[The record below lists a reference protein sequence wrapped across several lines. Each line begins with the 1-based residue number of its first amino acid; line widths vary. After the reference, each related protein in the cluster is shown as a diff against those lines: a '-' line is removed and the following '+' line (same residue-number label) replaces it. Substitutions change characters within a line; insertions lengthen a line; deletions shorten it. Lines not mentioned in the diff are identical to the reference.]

1 MPAYRRIA
9 EDIRARITSGEL
21 PPGALLPTQQELQAQ
36 YGVARM
42 TARQAVAEL
51 INEGLVTSQQG
62 KGVTVR
68 DQQHMIYR
76 PQAEFEPRI
85 SQTMDRF
92 VAVLTKEGRKP
103 SQTIDVAIESA
114 PPLVAE
120 RLRLQPGSRV
130 AVRKRVRSLDGEP
143 FNINDTYYA
152 YDLVANTEIM
162 DPADI
167 PRGSNNVLAD
177 FGYREV
183 RAIDEF
189 YVRMPHP
196 EEVRRLRLTAGT
208 PVAAH
213 YVTGY
218 TADDKP
224 TRCDVFVLPGDRH
237 VIVYE
242 RVHPSDAE
250 DLSLA
255 DTAGTDATGAA
266 STDTDVSDGAQP

>member
-1 MPAYRRIA
+1 MSAGLPAYRRIA
-9 EDIRARITSGEL
+9 EDIRARIASGDL
-21 PPGALLPTQQELQAQ
+21 PPGALLPTQQELQEQ

-51 INEGLVTSQQG
+51 VNEGLVTSQQG
-62 KGVTVR
+62 KGVMVR
-68 DQQHMIYR
+68 SQVHMVYR
-76 PQAEFEPRI
+76 PQGEFEPRI
-85 SQTMDRF
+85 SKGMDRF
-92 VAVLTKEGRKP
+92 MAVLTKEGRKP
-103 SQTIDVAIESA
+103 SQSIDVAVVSA
-114 PPLVAE
+114 PRLVAE
-120 RLRLQPGSRV
+120 RLGIEAGTRV

-177 FGYREV
+177 VGYREV

-189 YVRMPHP
+189 YVRMPDP
-196 EEVRRLRLTAGT
+196 EEVRRLRLRPGT

-224 TRCDVFVLPGDRH
+224 TRCDVFILPGDRH
-237 VIVYE
+237 VILYE
-242 RVHPSDAE
+242 RVHPADADDMSQAE
-250 DLSLA
+250 D
-255 DTAGTDATGAA
+255 D
-266 STDTDVSDGAQP
+266 QR

>member
-1 MPAYRRIA
+1 MSSDTPAYRKIA

-21 PPGALLPTQQELQAQ
+21 APGALLPTQQELQAQ

-68 DQQHMIYR
+68 EQRHIVYR
-76 PQAEFEPRI
+76 PQSEFKPRTSRAQTL
-85 SQTMDRF
+85 SQ
-92 VAVLTKEGRKP
+92 
-103 SQTIDVAIESA
+103 SIDVAVEAA
-114 PPLVAE
+114 PPLIAE
-120 RLRLQPGSRV
+120 RLGLAIGARV
-130 AVRKRVRSLDGEP
+130 IVRKRVRSLDGEP
-143 FNINDTYYA
+143 FNINDTYYSYELA
-152 YDLVANTEIM
+152 ANTELM
-162 DPADI
+162 DPIDI
-167 PRGSNNVLAD
+167 PQGSNNVLAD

-196 EEVRRLRLTAGT
+196 EEIRRLRLSPGT
-208 PVAAH
+208 PVAVH

-218 TADDKP
+218 TAKDEP

-237 VIVYE
+237 VILYE
-242 RVHPSDAE
+242 RIHPDDAE
-250 DLSLA
+250 DITLVDDDLPHPRR
-255 DTAGTDATGAA
+255 G
-266 STDTDVSDGAQP
+266 